1 MSGALHPAVL
11 VLIDEMAQQLVAD
24 YLAPKPAPLLAE
36 SDARTNPAPFQALD
50 EAA

>member
-1 MSGALHPAVL
+1 MSRAPHPAIL

-36 SDARTNPAPFQALD
+36 SDARTNPAPFLALD